1 MHDSAWRSGT
11 SPPRCTDTSRWTLSI
26 ESAMIVDAV
35 AAPPAA
41 LISMS
46 IRTVLTR
53 CLLPICL
60 GLHGIFCIAI
70 EPASTVSASGATT
83 LPLAAAGDVE
93 EVPGASSASEQ
104 RGFATYANA
113 RYGYSIAY
121 PDDLLTPGKEA
132 DDGDGLAFSAKTG
145 GARVA
150 VWGRY
155 NATDDTPVA
164 LLQGEEEGGLQWS
177 TCQLRSQ
184 QARSCRVFVQDGR
197 QRNCLREDDY
207 PRRDAGC
214 RIIHVPCSGTGALGA
229 HHHENG
235 RFPASRLA

>member
-1 MHDSAWRSGT
+1 
-11 SPPRCTDTSRWTLSI
+11 
-26 ESAMIVDAV
+26 MIVDAV

-164 LLQGEEEGGLQWS
+164 LLQGEEEGA
-177 TCQLRSQ
+177 C
-184 QARSCRVFVQDGR
+184 
-197 QRNCLREDDY
+197 
-207 PRRDAGC
+207 
-214 RIIHVPCSGTGALGA
+214 
-229 HHHENG
+229 NG
-235 RFPASRLA
+235 QPASYEVSKRDLVAFSCKTEDNEIVYEKMIIRDETLAVVSFTYPVAEQALWGPIITKMAGSLHLD